1 MHDRNNMTT
10 NQSAQN
16 EQKQSLR
23 DRVRATVRQ
32 RWVPA
37 EIPPNDYSIARDQV
51 DEVARQVL
59 NAMLARPFRVGRFPA
74 DDEYAK
80 LLARVRH
87 WVRRGRPIHIRLGY
101 APLKNLNA
109 VPRSRADWA
118 EFFALCHLCAWH
130 NKVHA
135 IYPPG
140 LRIKIVFDD
149 STINMANR
157 PSRHHMK
164 SYMSSLM
171 PLIRS
176 MNYESFI
183 VGTMR
188 QSSFAWLFHFGLY
201 QIARYR
207 VRRWDRDPANR
218 EALARM
224 DEFASRNLLLPE
236 KLDATEQERCW
247 REASRRYRVYWE
259 ALQLSGLSRIGAN
272 IVAMYLDGSQHHIRQ
287 PAALHLRTLSKEQ
300 ITQPWQG
307 EGALRDNNKGKLVPI
322 VFTAGRAA
330 RMETCEVSALDILPL
345 EGFDS
350 IRVCSETS

>member
-1 MHDRNNMTT
+1 MTT
-10 NQSAQN
+10 NQSEQN
-16 EQKQSLR
+16 QQSQSLH
-23 DRVRATVRQ
+23 DHVQATVEQ
-32 RWVPA
+32 RWVLPQTPLRDYQ
-37 EIPPNDYSIARDQV
+37 IPPDQV

-80 LLARVRH
+80 LLERVQH

-101 APLKNLNA
+101 APMKNLNA
-109 VPRSRADWA
+109 VRHSRADWA
-118 EFFALCHLCAWH
+118 EFFALCHLCSWH

-149 STINMANR
+149 STIDMANR

-164 SYMSSLM
+164 SYMSSIT
-171 PLIRS
+171 PLIRA
-176 MNYESFI
+176 MKYDSFI

-201 QIARYR
+201 QIAGYR
-207 VRRWDRDPANR
+207 VRRWDRDPANA

-224 DEFASRNLLLPE
+224 DEFASRNLPLPE
-236 KLDATEQERCW
+236 GLDATEQERCW
-247 REASRRYRVYWE
+247 REASQRYRIYWE
-259 ALQLSGLSRIGAN
+259 ALQLSGLTRIGSN

-307 EGALRDNNKGKLVPI
+307 EGALRDNNKGKLVPV

-330 RMETCEVSALDILPL
+330 RMETSEVSGLDILPL

-350 IRVCSETS
+350 IRVCSETC

>member
-1 MHDRNNMTT
+1 MTT

-16 EQKQSLR
+16 EQTQCLR
-23 DRVRATVRQ
+23 ERVQATVEQ
-32 RWVPA
+32 RWVRP
-37 EIPPNDYSIARDQV
+37 EIPPNDYRIAPEQV

-59 NAMLARPFRVGRFPA
+59 IAMLARPFRVGRFPA

-80 LLARVRH
+80 LLARVQH
-87 WVRRGRPIHIRLGY
+87 WVRRGQPIHIRLGY
-101 APLKNLNA
+101 APMKNLN
-109 VPRSRADWA
+109 VVQHSRADWA
-118 EFFALCHLCAWH
+118 EFFALCHLCSWH
-130 NKVHA
+130 NKVQA

-149 STINMANR
+149 STIDMANR

-164 SYMSSLM
+164 SYMSSIP
-171 PLIRS
+171 PLIRA
-176 MNYESFI
+176 MKYDSFI

-188 QSSFAWLFHFGLY
+188 QSSFAWLFHFGFY

-207 VRRWDRDPANR
+207 VRRWDRDPANQ

-224 DEFASRNLLLPE
+224 DQFASRNGLLPE
-236 KLDATEQERCW
+236 GLDAAEQDRYW
-247 REASRRYRVYWE
+247 REASQRYRIYWE
-259 ALQLSGLSRIGAN
+259 ALQLSGLSRIGSN

-287 PAALHLRTLSKEQ
+287 QAALHLRTLSKEQ

-307 EGALRDNNKGKLVPI
+307 EGALRDNNKGKLVPV
-322 VFTAGRAA
+322 VFTSGRAA

-350 IRVCSETS
+350 IRVCSEAS